1 MSFKT
6 ALTAKKIIR
15 LLVFIAITAM
25 VISLITEHF
34 QTFANIL
41 LVVVGFGAV
50 VLIHEFGHFVFAKL
64 SGIKVEAFSIG
75 FSPVLLGIK
84 KTADGLQVRILPG
97 FFPPDDEQQVETE
110 GCLCKFSI
118 GKFAKDGD
126 TEYRIGI
133 IPLGGFV
140 KMLGQDDTKPSEQT
154 DDPRSYAN
162 KSVGARAAV
171 IVAGVLF
178 NVISAALIFITVFS
192 VGIERIPAV
201 IGGVQPGSPAAK
213 AGLQSGDEVIEVN
226 GKNSC
231 LEFTNIATAAAL
243 SGEDESVELKVK
255 KRDGLIKRLNIT
267 PELTETMTGKLK
279 LLGIIPPQS
288 LTVAKVKDVNSLYE
302 STGLKSGDRITAAN
316 GKEIEHY
323 WQLEQAIGQS
333 LAPQVKI
340 TVKRGEQKLEE
351 ALSVM
356 GAASVGDVEKGGQLT
371 HIFSMVPRIKITY
384 TSDTLKLTDP
394 NSEIK
399 KGDIILAAGDVELPT
414 YTQLRE
420 ITSEYKDKSLN
431 LKLLR
436 SGENSKPQTVDVG
449 VVPRKPKGS
458 ERVLIGVGIALDMKH
473 PVVAATIEPEDSNLT
488 DLSIPK
494 GSVITEVD
502 GKSVSSFYDILQI
515 LKDNPNQRISIDYRL
530 NSETAGSVAVNSAQI
545 DKAVTVESY
554 ITQNVP
560 FEPLKKLYKAD
571 NPLQAAVMGGKKTV
585 EFVQQAYIT
594 LQRALGGL
602 VSPKNFMGPVG
613 IATISYK
620 IVSQKPFI
628 TYVYFLGLIS
638 AFIAVFNLLPLLPF
652 DGGHLVFLLIEKI
665 KGSPVSGRI
674 QAFAVYAGL
683 VLVGAFFLYVTFND
697 IIRSFF

>member
-1 MSFKT
+1 
-6 ALTAKKIIR
+6 
-15 LLVFIAITAM
+15 
-25 VISLITEHF
+25 
-34 QTFANIL
+34 
-41 LVVVGFGAV
+41 
-50 VLIHEFGHFVFAKL
+50 
-64 SGIKVEAFSIG
+64 
-75 FSPVLLGIK
+75 
-84 KTADGLQVRILPG
+84 
-97 FFPPDDEQQVETE
+97 
-110 GCLCKFSI
+110 
-118 GKFAKDGD
+118 
-126 TEYRIGI
+126 
-133 IPLGGFV
+133 
-140 KMLGQDDTKPSEQT
+140 
-154 DDPRSYAN
+154 
-162 KSVGARAAV
+162 
-171 IVAGVLF
+171 
-178 NVISAALIFITVFS
+178 
-192 VGIERIPAV
+192 
-201 IGGVQPGSPAAK
+201 
-213 AGLQSGDEVIEVN
+213 
-226 GKNSC
+226 
-231 LEFTNIATAAAL
+231 
-243 SGEDESVELKVK
+243 
-255 KRDGLIKRLNIT
+255 
-267 PELTETMTGKLK
+267 
-279 LLGIIPPQS
+279 
-288 LTVAKVKDVNSLYE
+288 
-302 STGLKSGDRITAAN
+302 
-316 GKEIEHY
+316 
-323 WQLEQAIGQS
+323 
-333 LAPQVKI
+333 
-340 TVKRGEQKLEE
+340 
-351 ALSVM
+351 M